1 MMCFCRFWVYVG
13 GGVAKIR
20 YTDGF
25 SVRKRHNGNF
35 SGTYCPEGVRNM
47 TELKKF
53 TPSVVAFFGEKGIP
67 LDECIITME
76 SDMGKDGV
84 YKNVF
89 GVLTKEKIA
98 VAEGFITFEGKAKSH
113 NRTEYFKCTDYN
125 EFVISECSDFTVEL
139 FISGGRA
146 VCTKDGR
153 VLEIMRFSSTCK
165 HDVNVICDA
174 ANQLKKDGKVDEEKL
189 KGETEESHFCPK
201 CHRRYPDINRKI
213 CPKCMEKAK
222 LIKRLAKM
230 FLKYKYF
237 ILLIFVAFALV
248 AGLGI
253 ISPYVSNQIFYN
265 EVLNKEGSMYG
276 QIWQIV
282 LMIIGVRLISMVV
295 SLINGII
302 NAKVAAE
309 VVYDLKK
316 TIFDTVGRLSLRFF
330 TSRQTGG
337 LMTQINSDATTI
349 YWFFCDGFPYLVTNI
364 LQLIAVLIV
373 MLTMD
378 PLLTLYTFITVPIFI
393 IAFKLTFSMFSKLH
407 ARSYSKRRAFNSLIS
422 DVLNGMRVV
431 KSFSREETE
440 IKRFQDRA
448 KAQAEAQTV
457 VGVTANKVFRML
469 GFLMRIGIY
478 VVWAVGGWQVYKHT
492 GRLDYGQLM
501 TFIAYVGMI
510 YDPLDFFADVS
521 NWWSECLN
529 ALQRLFEISDTTP
542 EIKESENPVT
552 LENIK
557 GEVEFRDVTF
567 SYEENR
573 IVIDHISFNVP
584 AGSTLGIVGQTGAGK
599 STLANLLTR
608 LYDPVSGEIFIDG
621 VNLKDLSFETLRS
634 AVAIVSQETYLFRG
648 TIMEN
653 IRYARPDAT
662 NEEVIAAAKIA
673 SAHQFIIKYPDA
685 YETMI
690 GFGYKD
696 LSGGEKQR
704 ISIARAV
711 LKNPS
716 ILVLDEATAAMDT
729 QTERQIQNALD
740 SLTRDRTTIIIA
752 HRLSTLRDA
761 DKLIVLENGK
771 MPEEGTA
778 VELLKKKGKYY
789 ELYKMQVEALK
800 TIGIEE

>member
-1 MMCFCRFWVYVG
+1 
-13 GGVAKIR
+13 
-20 YTDGF
+20 
-25 SVRKRHNGNF
+25 
-35 SGTYCPEGVRNM
+35 M

-53 TPSVVAFFGEKGIP
+53 TPAVVAFFGEKGIS
-67 LDECIITME
+67 LDECLITME

-84 YKNVF
+84 YKNVYAL
-89 GVLTKEKIA
+89 LTKDKIA
-98 VAEGFITFEGKAKSH
+98 VAEGFISYEGKPKSH
-113 NRTEYFKCTDYN
+113 NRIEYFNCTDYA
-125 EFVISECSDFTVEL
+125 EFNISEFEKFEVEL

-146 VCTKDGR
+146 VCHKEGKTA
-153 VLEIMRFSSTCK
+153 EIMRFSSTCK
-165 HDVNVICDA
+165 HDVNVLCDA
-174 ANQLKKDGKVDEEKL
+174 ANQLKKDGKVDEERL

-222 LIKRLAKM
+222 LVRRLAKM
-230 FLKYKYF
+230 FLKYKYY
-237 ILLIFVAFALV
+237 ILLIFALFAII
-248 AGLGI
+248 AGFGI
-253 ISPYVSNQIFYN
+253 VSPYVSNNLFYN
-265 EVLNKEGSMYG
+265 EVLDEKGSMYG
-276 QIWQIV
+276 RIWQIV
-282 LMIIGVRLISMVV
+282 FMIIGVRLVSMLIS
-295 SLINGII
+295 LLNGIV

-316 TIFDTVGRLSLRFF
+316 TIFDTIGRLSLRFF

-337 LMTQINSDATTI
+337 LMTQINSDASVI

-364 LQLIAVLIV
+364 LQLTAVLIV

-378 PLLTLYTFITVPIFI
+378 PLLTLYTFVTVPIFI
-393 IAFKLTFSMFSKLH
+393 IAFKITFSMFSKLH
-407 ARSYSKRRAFNSLIS
+407 ARSYSKRRSFNSLIS

-440 IKRFQDRA
+440 IKRFQNRSE
-448 KAQAEAQTV
+448 AQAEAQTV

-469 GFLMRIGIY
+469 GFLMRIGVY
-478 VVWAVGGWQVYKHT
+478 VVWAVGGWQVMKQT
-492 GRLDYGQLM
+492 GTLNYGRLM

-529 ALQRLFEISDTTP
+529 ALQRLFEISDSQP
-542 EIKESENPVT
+542 EVRETDNPVVLT
-552 LENIK
+552 DIK

-573 IVIDHISFNVP
+573 IVIDHISFTVP
-584 AGSTLGIVGQTGAGK
+584 SGSTLGIVGQTGAGK

-608 LYDPVSGEIFIDG
+608 LYDPVSGEVFIDG

-696 LSGGEKQR
+696 LSGGERQR
-704 ISIARAV
+704 LSIARAV

-740 SLTRDRTTIIIA
+740 SLTRNRTTIIIA

-778 VELLKKKGKYY
+778 LELLKKKGKYY
-789 ELYKMQVEALK
+789 ELYKMQAEALK

>member
-1 MMCFCRFWVYVG
+1 
-13 GGVAKIR
+13 
-20 YTDGF
+20 
-25 SVRKRHNGNF
+25 
-35 SGTYCPEGVRNM
+35 M

-53 TPSVVAFFGEKGIP
+53 SLSLVAFFGEKGIP
-67 LDECIITME
+67 MDECVITME
-76 SDMGKDGV
+76 SDMGKDGI

-89 GVLTKEKIA
+89 AVLTKEKIA
-98 VAEGFITFEGKAKSH
+98 VAEGFVTFEGKAKAE
-113 NRTEYFKCTDYN
+113 NRTEYFECTDY
-125 EFVISECSDFTVEL
+125 SEYIIADFENYAVEL

-146 VCTKDGR
+146 VCEKDGKA
-153 VLEIMRFSSTCK
+153 VEIMRFTSSCK
-165 HDVNVICDA
+165 HDANVLCDA

-189 KGETEESHFCPK
+189 KGENEEAHFCPK
-201 CHRRYPDINRKI
+201 CHRRYPDADRKI

-222 LIKRLAKM
+222 LVKRLAKL
-230 FLKYKYF
+230 FLKYKAYIYMIFLTF
-237 ILLIFVAFALV
+237 IMV

-253 ISPYVSNQIFYN
+253 ISPYVSNNIFYN
-265 EVLNKEGSMYG
+265 EVLNESGSMYG
-276 QIWQIV
+276 EIGKII
-282 LMIIGVRLISMVV
+282 LMIIGVRLLSLLISV
-295 SLINGII
+295 INGII
-302 NAKVAAE
+302 SAKVAAE

-316 TIFDTVGRLSLRFF
+316 TIFDTIGGLSLRFF

-349 YWFFCDGFPYLVTNI
+349 YWFFCNGFPYLVTSI
-364 LQLIAVLIV
+364 LQLLAVLVV
-373 MLTMD
+373 MLLMD
-378 PLLTLYTFITVPIFI
+378 PILTLYTFITIPIFI
-393 IAFKLTFSMFSKLH
+393 IAFKVTFTMFGKLH
-407 ARSYSKRRAFNSLIS
+407 ARSYSKRRSFNSLIS

-440 IKRFQDRA
+440 IKRFQHRSE
-448 KAQAEAQTV
+448 AQADAQTV
-457 VGVTANKVFRML
+457 IGVTANKVFRML
-469 GFLMRIGIY
+469 GFMMKLGVY
-478 VVWAVGGWQVYKHT
+478 VVWAVGGWQVMKHT
-492 GRLDYGQLM
+492 GNLNYGKLM

-529 ALQRLFEISDTTP
+529 ALQRLFEISDSIP
-542 EIKESENPVT
+542 EVKEAENPVT
-552 LENIK
+552 LNSLK
-557 GEVEFRDVTF
+557 GEVEFKDVTF

-608 LYDPVSGEIFIDG
+608 LYDPVSGEVLIDG
-621 VNLKDLSFETLRS
+621 VNLKSLSFETLRS

-648 TIMEN
+648 TIMDN

-673 SAHQFIIKYPDA
+673 SAHQFIVKYPDA
-685 YETMI
+685 YETMV
-690 GFGYKD
+690 GFGYKE

-704 ISIARAV
+704 LSIARAV
-711 LKNPS
+711 LKNPC

-729 QTERQIQNALD
+729 QTERQIQDALD
-740 SLTRDRTTIIIA
+740 NLTRDRTTIIIA

-778 VELLKKKGKYY
+778 LELLKKKGKYF
-789 ELYKMQVEALK
+789 ELYKMQAEALK